1 MSRPPKSHKAHE
13 WVKNEVD
20 DAGDP
25 VEDAGTRSAA
35 RNRAKGDAF
44 RSGFVSLVGRPNVGK
59 STLTNALVGQKVAI
73 TSSTPQTTRH
83 TIRGIS
89 NRPAGQLILVDTPG
103 IHRPRT
109 LLGERLNAL
118 VQATLGDVD
127 IIGMCFPADE
137 PVGPGDRFINEQLDR
152 FPRAIKVAIVTKTD
166 AANKKHVEERLLEV
180 QDLRNWA
187 SIIPVSALGDDQ
199 LDLLADQ
206 LIKLLPPGPAL
217 YPQETTSDEGLE
229 KHISE
234 LIRETILEGVHE
246 ELPHSLAVTL
256 DDMIQREDKDIL
268 EIYANVFV
276 ERDSQKAIIIGKG
289 GERLKDIG
297 QRSRAAIEP
306 IVGKKVFLSIRVK
319 VAKDWQRDPKLL
331 QRLGF

>member
-1 MSRPPKSHKAHE
+1 MARPSKADKRGESH
-13 WVKNEVD
+13 EVT
-20 DAGDP
+20 P
-25 VEDAGTRSAA
+25 
-35 RNRAKGDAF
+35 

-59 STLTNALVGQKVAI
+59 STLTNALVGEKVAI
-73 TSSTPQTTRH
+73 TSSKPQTTRH
-83 TIRGIS
+83 TIRGIT
-89 NRPAGQLILVDTPG
+89 NRPTGQLILVDTPG

-118 VQATLGDVD
+118 VSATLGDVD
-127 IIGMCFPADE
+127 VIGMCFPADE
-137 PVGPGDRFINEQLDR
+137 PVGPGDRFINEQLDKY
-152 FPRAIKVAIVTKTD
+152 PRAIKVAVITKTD
-166 AANKKHVEERLLEV
+166 VSSKKAIATRLLEV
-180 QDLRNWA
+180 QELRDWA
-187 SIIPVSALGDDQ
+187 TIIPVSAVGDDQ
-199 LDLLADQ
+199 VDLLADE
-206 LIKLLPPGPAL
+206 LIKILPEGVAL
-217 YPQETTSDEGLE
+217 YPLEQNTDEDIE
-229 KHISE
+229 KRISE

-256 DDMIQREDKDIL
+256 DDMIQREDKDLL

-276 ERDSQKAIIIGKG
+276 ERDSQKGIIIGNG

-306 IVGKKVFLSIRVK
+306 LVGQKVFLSLRVK

>member
-1 MSRPPKSHKAHE
+1 MARPSKAE
-13 WVKNEVD
+13 KRGETT
-20 DAGDP
+20 
-25 VEDAGTRSAA
+25 GTAM
-35 RNRAKGDAF
+35 

-59 STLTNALVGQKVAI
+59 STLTNALVGEKVAI
-73 TSSTPQTTRH
+73 TSSKPQTTRH
-83 TIRGIS
+83 TIRGIT
-89 NRPAGQLILVDTPG
+89 NRPTGQLILVDTPG

-118 VQATLGDVD
+118 VSATLGDVD
-127 IIGMCFPADE
+127 VIGMCFPADE
-137 PVGPGDRFINEQLDR
+137 PVGPGDRFINEQLDKY
-152 FPRAIKVAIVTKTD
+152 PRAVKIAVITKTD
-166 AANKKHVEERLLEV
+166 VASKKAIAERLLEV
-180 QDLRNWA
+180 QELRDWA
-187 SIIPVSALGDDQ
+187 TIIPVSAVGDDQ
-199 LDLLADQ
+199 VELLADE
-206 LIKLLPPGPAL
+206 LIELLPEGEAL
-217 YPQETTSDEGLE
+217 YPLEQNTDEDLE
-229 KHISE
+229 KRISE

-256 DDMIQREDKDIL
+256 DDMIQREDKDLL

-276 ERDSQKAIIIGKG
+276 ERDSQKGIIIGNG

-306 IVGKKVFLSIRVK
+306 LVGQKVFLSIRVK

>member
-1 MSRPPKSHKAHE
+1 MARPSKAE
-13 WVKNEVD
+13 KRGESP
-20 DAGDP
+20 DAP
-25 VEDAGTRSAA
+25 P
-35 RNRAKGDAF
+35 

-59 STLTNALVGQKVAI
+59 STLTNALVGEKVAI
-73 TSSTPQTTRH
+73 TSSKPQTTRH
-83 TIRGIS
+83 TIRGIT
-89 NRPAGQLILVDTPG
+89 NRPSGQLILVDTPG

-118 VQATLGDVD
+118 VSATLGDVD
-127 IIGMCFPADE
+127 VIGMCFPADE
-137 PVGPGDRFINEQLDR
+137 PVGPGDRFINEQLDKY
-152 FPRAIKVAIVTKTD
+152 PRAVKVAVITKTD
-166 AANKKHVEERLLEV
+166 VSSKKAIATRLLEV
-180 QDLRNWA
+180 QELRDW
-187 SIIPVSALGDDQ
+187 STIIPVSAVGDDQ
-199 LDLLADQ
+199 VDLLADE
-206 LIKLLPPGPAL
+206 LIKLLPEGVAL
-217 YPQETTSDEGLE
+217 YPLEQNTDEDLE
-229 KHISE
+229 KRISE

-256 DDMIQREDKDIL
+256 DDMIQREDKDLL

-276 ERDSQKAIIIGKG
+276 ERDSQKGIIIGNG

-306 IVGKKVFLSIRVK
+306 LVGQKVFLSLRVK

>member
-1 MSRPPKSHKAHE
+1 MVRPSKAE
-13 WVKNEVD
+13 KRGDLPEV
-20 DAGDP
+20 P
-25 VEDAGTRSAA
+25 S
-35 RNRAKGDAF
+35 

-59 STLTNALVGQKVAI
+59 STLTNALVGEKVAI
-73 TSSTPQTTRH
+73 TSSKPQTTRH
-83 TIRGIS
+83 TIRGIT

-118 VQATLGDVD
+118 VSATLGDVD
-127 IIGMCFPADE
+127 VIGMCFPADE
-137 PVGPGDRFINEQLDR
+137 PVGPGDRFINEQLDKY
-152 FPRAIKVAIVTKTD
+152 PRAVKVAVITKTD
-166 AANKKHVEERLLEV
+166 VSSKQAIATRLLEV
-180 QDLRNWA
+180 QELRDWA
-187 SIIPVSALGDDQ
+187 TIIPVSAVGDDQ
-199 LDLLADQ
+199 VDLLADE
-206 LIKLLPPGPAL
+206 LIKLLPEGGAL
-217 YPQETTSDEGLE
+217 YPLEQNTDEELE
-229 KHISE
+229 KRISE

-256 DDMIQREDKDIL
+256 DDMIQREDKDLL

-276 ERDSQKAIIIGKG
+276 ERDSQKGIIIGNG

-306 IVGKKVFLSIRVK
+306 LVGQKVFLSLRVK

>member
-1 MSRPPKSHKAHE
+1 MARPPKSQ
-13 WVKNEVD
+13 KNADGPQDVL
-20 DAGDP
+20 
-25 VEDAGTRSAA
+25 
-35 RNRAKGDAF
+35 

-59 STLTNALVGQKVAI
+59 STLTNALVGEKVAI
-73 TSSTPQTTRH
+73 TSSKPQTTRH
-83 TIRGIS
+83 TIRGIT
-89 NRPAGQLILVDTPG
+89 NRPGGQLILVDTPG

-152 FPRAIKVAIVTKTD
+152 FPRAIKIAVITKTD
-166 AANKKHVEERLLEV
+166 SSSKVNIAKRLLEV
-180 QDLRNWA
+180 QELRDWQ
-187 SIIPVSALGDDQ
+187 SIVPVSAVGNDQ
-199 LDLLADQ
+199 VDILADQ
-206 LIKLLPPGPAL
+206 LVALLPEGPAL
-217 YPQETTSDEGLE
+217 YPVETRTDEDLH
-229 KHISE
+229 KRISE

-256 DDMIQREDKDIL
+256 DDIIEREDKDLL
-268 EIYANVFV
+268 EIYANIFV
-276 ERDSQKAIIIGKG
+276 ERDSQKGIIIGSG

-297 QRSRAAIEP
+297 ARSRAAIEP
-306 IVGKKVFLSIRVK
+306 LLGRRVFLSLRVK

-331 QRLGF
+331 QRMGF

>member
-1 MSRPPKSHKAHE
+1 MARPPKSQ
-13 WVKNEVD
+13 KNISDSE
-20 DAGDP
+20 
-25 VEDAGTRSAA
+25 
-35 RNRAKGDAF
+35 NRL

-59 STLTNALVGQKVAI
+59 STLTNALVGEKVAI
-73 TSSTPQTTRH
+73 TSSKPQTTRH
-83 TIRGIS
+83 TIRGIT
-89 NRPAGQLILVDTPG
+89 NRPGGQLILVDTPG

-152 FPRAIKVAIVTKTD
+152 FPRAIKIAVITKTD
-166 AANKKHVEERLLEV
+166 SSSKVNIAKRLLEV
-180 QDLRNWA
+180 QELRDWKA
-187 SIIPVSALGDDQ
+187 IVPVSAVGNDQ
-199 LDLLADQ
+199 VDILADE
-206 LIKLLPPGPAL
+206 LVSLLPVGPAL
-217 YPQETTSDEGLE
+217 YPEETRTDEDLH
-229 KHISE
+229 KRISE

-256 DDMIQREDKDIL
+256 DDIIEREDKDLL
-268 EIYANVFV
+268 EIYANIFV
-276 ERDSQKAIIIGKG
+276 ERDSQKGIIIGSG

-297 QRSRAAIEP
+297 ARSRAAIEP
-306 IVGKKVFLSIRVK
+306 LLGRRVFLSLRVK

-331 QRLGF
+331 QRMGF

>member
-1 MSRPPKSHKAHE
+1 MARPSKAE
-13 WVKNEVD
+13 KRGDQPEV
-20 DAGDP
+20 P
-25 VEDAGTRSAA
+25 S
-35 RNRAKGDAF
+35 

-59 STLTNALVGQKVAI
+59 STLTNALVGEKVAI
-73 TSSTPQTTRH
+73 TSSKPQTTRH
-83 TIRGIS
+83 TIRGIT
-89 NRPAGQLILVDTPG
+89 NRPTGQLILVDTPG

-118 VQATLGDVD
+118 VSATLGDVD
-127 IIGMCFPADE
+127 VIGMCFPADE
-137 PVGPGDRFINEQLDR
+137 PVGPGDRFINEQLDK
-152 FPRAIKVAIVTKTD
+152 FPRAVKVAVITKTD
-166 AANKKHVEERLLEV
+166 VSSKQAIATRLLEV
-180 QDLRNWA
+180 QELRDWA
-187 SIIPVSALGDDQ
+187 TIIPVSAVGDDQ
-199 LDLLADQ
+199 VDLLADE
-206 LIKLLPPGPAL
+206 LIKLLPEGGAL
-217 YPQETTSDEGLE
+217 YPLEQNTDEELE
-229 KHISE
+229 KRISE

-256 DDMIQREDKDIL
+256 DDMIQREDKDLL

-276 ERDSQKAIIIGKG
+276 ERDSQKGIIIGNG

-306 IVGKKVFLSIRVK
+306 LVGQKVFLSLRVK

>member
-1 MSRPPKSHKAHE
+1 MARPSKAE
-13 WVKNEVD
+13 KR
-20 DAGDP
+20 GDIP
-25 VEDAGTRSAA
+25 DSPP
-35 RNRAKGDAF
+35 

-59 STLTNALVGQKVAI
+59 STLTNALVGEKVAI
-73 TSSTPQTTRH
+73 TSSKPQTTRH
-83 TIRGIS
+83 TIRGIT
-89 NRPAGQLILVDTPG
+89 NRPTGQLILVDTPG

-118 VQATLGDVD
+118 VSATLGDVD
-127 IIGMCFPADE
+127 VIGMCFPADE
-137 PVGPGDRFINEQLDR
+137 PVGPGDRFINEQLDKY
-152 FPRAIKVAIVTKTD
+152 PRAVKVAVITKTD
-166 AANKKHVEERLLEV
+166 VSSKKAIATRLLEV
-180 QDLRNWA
+180 QELRDW
-187 SIIPVSALGDDQ
+187 STIIPVSAVGDDQ
-199 LDLLADQ
+199 VDRLADE
-206 LIKLLPPGPAL
+206 LIKLLPEGVAL
-217 YPQETTSDEGLE
+217 YPLEQNTDEDLE
-229 KHISE
+229 KRISE

-256 DDMIQREDKDIL
+256 DDMIQREDKDLL

-276 ERDSQKAIIIGKG
+276 ERDSQKGIIIGNG

-306 IVGKKVFLSIRVK
+306 LVGQKVFLSLRVK

>member
-1 MSRPPKSHKAHE
+1 MARPSKAD
-13 WVKNEVD
+13 KR
-20 DAGDP
+20 GDSP
-25 VEDAGTRSAA
+25 ESAP
-35 RNRAKGDAF
+35 

-59 STLTNALVGQKVAI
+59 STLTNALVGEKVAI
-73 TSSTPQTTRH
+73 TSSKPQTTRH
-83 TIRGIS
+83 TIRGIT
-89 NRPAGQLILVDTPG
+89 NRPTGQLILVDTPG

-118 VQATLGDVD
+118 VSATLGDVD
-127 IIGMCFPADE
+127 VIGMCFPADE
-137 PVGPGDRFINEQLDR
+137 PVGPGDRFINEQLDKY
-152 FPRAIKVAIVTKTD
+152 PRAVKVAVITKTD
-166 AANKKHVEERLLEV
+166 VSSKKAIATRLLEV
-180 QDLRNWA
+180 QELREWA
-187 SIIPVSALGDDQ
+187 TIIPVSAVGDDQ
-199 LDLLADQ
+199 VDLLADE
-206 LIKLLPPGPAL
+206 LIKLLPVGGAL
-217 YPQETTSDEGLE
+217 YPIDQNTDEDLE
-229 KHISE
+229 KRISE

-256 DDMIQREDKDIL
+256 DDMIQREDKELL

-276 ERDSQKAIIIGKG
+276 ERDSQKGIIIGNG

-306 IVGKKVFLSIRVK
+306 LVGQKVFLSLRVK